1 MDAVLAY
8 AGDGH
13 PMEPQW
19 PAADVIIGN
28 PPFLGDKK
36 MREGLGD
43 KYVDDLRELY
53 EGRVPGG
60 ADFVTFWYER
70 AREQIV
76 AANAQRIGLLA
87 TNSISMIANRKV
99 LERIKESGDIFMAW
113 SDRPWVLDGA
123 AVRVSM
129 IGFDDGTEKER
140 TLDGKVVATI
150 NADLTGGIDVTT
162 ARQLKENAGLCFL
175 GVMKGGPF
183 DIDSKIA
190 QEMLSAPL
198 NPNGRSNSDV
208 VKRRLGGQ
216 DVTGRAREGWIID
229 FNQMSEADAALYE
242 LSFEYVMRNV
252 KPVRDEVRDALMRNK
267 WWLHGRSRPALREAI
282 AKLKH
287 CIVTPEVSKHRVF
300 VWMDSTTVP
309 DHKLHVIARDDDY
322 FFGVLHSRVHEVWS
336 LAQCSWIG
344 VGNDPSY
351 SSTRTFETFPFA
363 WAPGQEPKDDPRL
376 QAITEASRELVR
388 ARDAWLNPPDASP
401 TELKKRT
408 LTNLYNANP
417 AWLQNAHRKLDEAVF
432 AAYGWPKDLSND
444 EILGRLLHLNHERS
458 LRHDEVT
465 PTIELQEDQ

>member
-1 MDAVLAY
+1 
-8 AGDGH
+8 
-13 PMEPQW
+13 
-19 PAADVIIGN
+19 
-28 PPFLGDKK
+28 
-36 MREGLGD
+36 
-43 KYVDDLRELY
+43 
-53 EGRVPGG
+53 
-60 ADFVTFWYER
+60 
-70 AREQIV
+70 
-76 AANAQRIGLLA
+76 
-87 TNSISMIANRKV
+87 
-99 LERIKESGDIFMAW
+99 
-113 SDRPWVLDGA
+113 
-123 AVRVSM
+123 
-129 IGFDDGTEKER
+129 
-140 TLDGKVVATI
+140 
-150 NADLTGGIDVTT
+150 
-162 ARQLKENAGLCFL
+162 
-175 GVMKGGPF
+175 
-183 DIDSKIA
+183 
-190 QEMLSAPL
+190 
-198 NPNGRSNSDV
+198 
-208 VKRRLGGQ
+208 
-216 DVTGRAREGWIID
+216 
-229 FNQMSEADAALYE
+229 
-242 LSFEYVMRNV
+242 
-252 KPVRDEVRDALMRNK
+252 
-267 WWLHGRSRPALREAI
+267 LREAI

-388 ARDAWLNPPDASP
+388 ARDAWLNPPDASQ

-458 LRHDEVT
+458 LRHDEVP